1 MESPTE
7 IYIQPNAQD
16 RWFES
21 PAQVPNCTKYIRA
34 DLAELTA
41 DDIRKIESMLKV
53 ARADYATF
61 GEALGLHNFD
71 ERVYKNVAT
80 RFKSMKEAERCKQS
94 MKEAIRL
101 SEELLE
107 KLEKDK

>member
-1 MESPTE
+1 MVSPKE

-41 DDIRKIESMLKV
+41 EDIRKIDGMLKA
-53 ARADYATF
+53 ARTEYVTF
-61 GEALGLHNFD
+61 GEALGLRNFD
-71 ERVYKNVAT
+71 ERVHKNVAA

-94 MKEAIRL
+94 LKEAIRL

-107 KLEKDK
+107 KT